1 MSARLILPSSEVS
14 RLWSNGPHWLLQLSA
29 ATAQLQL
36 PQPTQ
41 GPRVHDMGAVWGH
54 FNGVTVTFREAR
66 VEGDVALALGTLAEC
81 ELHHNGQPLR
91 HLDMPCEL
99 NGRVVCTLGFHNGT
113 ELQLVAT
120 GLSTPRADL
129 DRFRESMAC

>member
-1 MSARLILPSSEVS
+1 MSVHLILPSSEVS
-14 RLWSNGPHWLLQLSA
+14 RLWSNGPHWLLQMSA

-36 PQPTQ
+36 PEA
-41 GPRVHDMGAVWGH
+41 GSVWGH
-54 FNGVTVTFREAR
+54 LNGVTVTFRDAR
-66 VEGDVALALGTLAEC
+66 LEGDAALALGTLAEC
-81 ELHHNGQPLR
+81 ELHLNGQPLR

-99 NGRVVCTLGFHNGT
+99 SGRVVCTLGFHNGT

-120 GLSTPRADL
+120 GLSSPRADL

>member
-29 ATAQLQL
+29 GTAQLQL
-36 PQPTQ
+36 PE
-41 GPRVHDMGAVWGH
+41 MGSVWGH
-54 FNGVTVTFREAR
+54 INGMTVTFREAR
-66 VEGDVALALGTLAEC
+66 LEGDPELALGTLAEC
-81 ELHHNGQPLR
+81 ELHLDGQCLR

>member
-1 MSARLILPSSEVS
+1 MSAHLILPSSEVS

-29 ATAQLQL
+29 ATAQVQL
-36 PQPTQ
+36 P
-41 GPRVHDMGAVWGH
+41 DMGGVWGH
-54 FNGVTVTFREAR
+54 VNGVTVTFREACLN
-66 VEGDVALALGTLAEC
+66 GDAGQALGTLAEC
-81 ELHHNGQPLR
+81 ELLLDGQPLR
-91 HLDMPCEL
+91 HIDMPSEL
-99 NGRVVCTLGFHNGT
+99 NGRVVCTLGFHHGA